1 MQWKTRMGIAKGAA
15 KGLAYLHEDCKTI
28 YISLYVLPFVLS
40 LCVSVHLHFP
50 NK

>member
-15 KGLAYLHEDCKTI
+15 KGLAYLHEDCKTT
-28 YISLYVLPFVLS
+28 YLYVLPFVLS